1 MVEVLLTL
9 FVCVA
14 YLIGGYYA
22 WDLGSGEEDV
32 RVDGVGGLVLRILF
46 LPALLIIW
54 GFCALLCKVMGW
66 GDKS

>member
-1 MVEVLLTL
+1 MVEGLLML

-14 YLIGGYYA
+14 YLVGGYYA
-22 WDLGSGEEDV
+22 WDLGAGEEDV
-32 RVDGVGGLVLRILF
+32 KADGVGGFILRILF

-54 GFCALLCKVMGW
+54 GFCALLVRVMGW